1 MCLTS
6 PHVARL
12 VCHTLIMSIIQQ
24 VLALDNVTDEIV
36 LKYVGFNFPAFLFDV
51 NIDNFSVAPYQDET

>member
-1 MCLTS
+1 
-6 PHVARL
+6 
-12 VCHTLIMSIIQQ
+12 MSIIQQ